1 MSGITSLPAQI
12 KANTLILQIVLM
24 LLKVW
29 FQDMFSLY
37 PPTRRLGMPSCQV
50 THPRTKFLT
59 KFFSQKPSNQATKQH
74 SSPWWF
80 YFSPLAAQT
89 VLSLNSVMSFTRRTW
104 HTLLAPDHFLQL
116 PLQIPCAQ
124 SLLSVLP
131 SWKLRK

>member
-59 KFFSQKPSNQATKQH
+59 KFFSQKPSNQATQQ
-74 SSPWWF
+74 PLVVL
-80 YFSPLAAQT
+80 FSPLAAQT
-89 VLSLNSVMSFTRRTW
+89 VLNLSLNSVMSFTRRTW